1 MKKIP
6 PQFTAY
12 FQLSGKSSFFPVFH
26 VMQVSSYLSNKKQT
40 DLPINKQNLNGIIS
54 WYNHRTFRNSN
65 SWRSDNAMLCYY
77 RSNTKE

>member
-54 WYNHRTFRNSN
+54 
-65 SWRSDNAMLCYY
+65 
-77 RSNTKE
+77 